1 MFGTMCP
8 VLNKDELTFGSVA
21 VAKEV
26 LATLHNVLNK
36 YGSVTINDLADVI
49 GSKMTRTFHNEGFG
63 WTDLSE
69 AVVLNETLIL
79 PDPINLRDKEN

>member
-21 VAKEV
+21 VAKEA

-49 GSKMTRTFHNEGFG
+49 GSKMTRTFHNEKFG

-79 PDPINLRDKEN
+79 PDPIHLIKENC